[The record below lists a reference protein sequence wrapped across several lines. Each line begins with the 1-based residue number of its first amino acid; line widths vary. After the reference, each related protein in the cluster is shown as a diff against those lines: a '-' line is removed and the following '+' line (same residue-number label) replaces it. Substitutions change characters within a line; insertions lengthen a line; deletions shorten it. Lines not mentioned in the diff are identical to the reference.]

1 MCRRSLVIDYH
12 THKWIND
19 VHLDIPFHEVV
30 LLSLAQCQ
38 KMINQRLITVVLSMV
53 VNLAVTPAFSQSA
66 SNIGLTSEEQEYLA
80 QKKVLRVCVDPD
92 RLPFDGVDENGH
104 HDGLSKD
111 VFQIFARMLNVK
123 MVAPKVEDWNDLM
136 AKAKNRDCDVVSQ
149 INASDERK
157 KFLDFTTP
165 YFYLPL
171 AVVTRY
177 DRIFVEESLQGAGTR
192 FAVIKD
198 DIANDKLRKRYP
210 KINLVEVKNN
220 IEAMKMVYDG
230 EVFGYIGAQGAVAFA
245 IQALDLDKLAV
256 TGSLPLRYE
265 LSVASRNDEPLL
277 GTALEKA
284 VLAIDPKEAQSIRDK
299 WIAITIEKV
308 TDYTLLWQTLGVLGT
323 ILAVSLYWIRRL
335 TRANHKIRETLSK
348 LDAARTQLEAQ
359 NHLLKE
365 QSITDPLTGLYNR
378 LKLDEDI
385 AHEISRVQR
394 SKSEFSIILLD
405 IDHFKGVND
414 TYGHLTGD
422 QTLKEFSTLLKDN
435 LRASDILG
443 RWGGEEFLIICPDS
457 NLEGCQ
463 KLAKQLRKKISTH
476 PFSKVGTLTASFG
489 VATHIPGE
497 QANTVISRADLALYA
512 AKHQGRNRVELG

>member
-1 MCRRSLVIDYH
+1 ML
-12 THKWIND
+12 
-19 VHLDIPFHEVV
+19 P
-30 LLSLAQCQ
+30 LAQCQ
-38 KMINQRLITVVLSMV
+38 KVKNLRLIILGLTLLVP
-53 VNLAVTPAFSQSA
+53 LAVTPAFSQSA
-66 SNIGLTSEEQEYLA
+66 NDIGLTAEEQEYLA

-111 VFQIFARMLNVK
+111 VFQIFARMLSVK
-123 MVAPKVEDWNDLM
+123 MVVPKVEDWNDLM

-149 INASDERK
+149 INASEERK

-220 IEAMKMVYDG
+220 IEAMQMVHDG

-308 TDYTLLWQTLGVLGT
+308 TDYTLLWQTLMVLGT
-323 ILAVSLYWIRRL
+323 ILAVSLYWNRRL
-335 TRANHKIRETLSK
+335 TRANEK
-348 LDAARTQLEAQ
+348 LHAARTQLEEQ
-359 NHLLKE
+359 NLLLKE
-365 QSITDPLTGLYNR
+365 QAVTDPLTGLYNR

-385 AHEISRVQR
+385 AHEVSRSQR
-394 SKSEFSIILLD
+394 NKSEFSIILLD
-405 IDHFKGVND
+405 IDHFKYVND
-414 TYGHLTGD
+414 TYGHLIGD
-422 QTLKEFSTLLKDN
+422 QALKEFSTLLKNN

-457 NLEGCQ
+457 NLDGCQ
-463 KLAKQLRKKISTH
+463 KLAEQLREKINDH
-476 PFSKVGTLTASFG
+476 PFPKVGTLTASFG
-489 VATHIPGE
+489 VAAHIPGE
-497 QANTVISRADLALYA
+497 KANTVISRADTALYA
-512 AKHQGRNRVELG
+512 AKHQGRNQVELG

>member
-1 MCRRSLVIDYH
+1 MSSLV
-12 THKWIND
+12 
-19 VHLDIPFHEVV
+19 
-30 LLSLAQCQ
+30 QCQ
-38 KMINQRLITVVLSMV
+38 KFKNLRLVSIALTLLLHITI
-53 VNLAVTPAFSQSA
+53 TPAFSQSV
-66 SNIGLTSEEQEYLA
+66 NDIGLTSEEQEYLA

-92 RLPFDGVDENGH
+92 RLPFDGVDENGN

-123 MVAPKVEDWNDLM
+123 MVVPKVEDWNDLM
-136 AKAKNRDCDVVSQ
+136 VKAKNRDCDVVSQ
-149 INASDERK
+149 INASEERK

-299 WIAITIEKV
+299 WIAIAIEKV
-308 TDYTLLWQTLGVLGT
+308 TDYTLLWQTLMVLGT
-323 ILAVSLYWIRRL
+323 ILAVSLYWNRRL
-335 TRANHKIRETLSK
+335 TRANHEIRETLKK
-348 LDAARTQLEAQ
+348 LHAARAQLEEQ
-359 NHLLKE
+359 NLLLKE
-365 QSITDPLTGLYNR
+365 QAITDPLTGLYNR

-385 AHEISRVQR
+385 AHEVSRAQR
-394 SKSEFSIILLD
+394 SRSEFSIILLD
-405 IDHFKGVND
+405 IDHFKCVND
-414 TYGHLTGD
+414 TYGHLIGD
-422 QTLKEFSTLLKDN
+422 QALKEFSTLLKNN

-457 NLEGCQ
+457 NLDGCQ
-463 KLAKQLRKKISTH
+463 KLAEQLRAKISAH
-476 PFSKVGTLTASFG
+476 PFPKVGTLTASFG
-489 VATHIPGE
+489 VAAHIPGE
-497 QANTVISRADLALYA
+497 KANTVISRADTALYA